1 MLDKINSW
9 LFFKNQGC
17 KVSNG
22 LLCSDLAPN
31 RVPVFETKGV
41 AASVGFHPVLPG
53 YRGFAPAA
61 GLGWGTALRV
71 AAGLGWVGVGLSRF
85 ASVGVV
91 LGVAWCGVWCVVWS
105 VGCGGCAAGLGWV
118 CAGGGVG
125 VGDGASGGGGPASDE
140 IDASRRVLEPG
151 SERRF
156 PHDKQPLESANARHL
171 ATFFSRRF
179 SRKAMS

>member
-105 VGCGGCAAGLGWV
+105 VGCGGCAAGLGWGVRAAAWGLRGGRGSGGVGAARRGSGLFASVPVALSV
-118 CAGGGVG
+118 CAGG
-125 VGDGASGGGGPASDE
+125 
-140 IDASRRVLEPG
+140 RRRE
-151 SERRF
+151 
-156 PHDKQPLESANARHL
+156 PLESANARHL
-171 ATFFSRRF
+171 GTFSSRRF
-179 SRKAMS
+179 